1 MGFLSLANNIDAKH
15 NWKSKQKNPPNRIY
29 VKGAKSAPHCTIYKH
44 EEIIGNI
51 MMDDIKL
58 KADPQGFNK
67 MKIVSSLTTQF

>member
-1 MGFLSLANNIDAKH
+1 MQSIIGKANK
-15 NWKSKQKNPPNRIY
+15 KNPPNRIH

-58 KADPQGFNK
+58 KADHQGINK